1 VTRFDAIVVGAGPA
15 GSTAAYRLA
24 RAGARVLLLERA
36 RFPRDKPCGGGLTER
51 ALRLLPFS
59 VDPVVEHTVDTL
71 EARLRYG
78 PSFERRSGSRLA
90 GMTQRSRLDAYL
102 AEQAVAA
109 GAELREGARVTA
121 VEGTTVR
128 VGDEELAASILIGAD
143 GVNGVVGRALGLGL
157 DHQHGVALEGNVA
170 HGDTDPGR
178 YAHKLV
184 LEFGVVPGGYGW
196 VFPKGDHVNVGVGG
210 WEREAPTLREKLARL
225 CVEHGIDPEAVTD
238 VRGYRLPM
246 RRPSATLA
254 RGRAALVGDAAGL
267 VEPLTGD
274 GIYEAFLSSKLVA
287 EAALAVLQGA
297 EVGLEPY
304 AAALQ
309 RTLAPLVSAG
319 WGAKVALD
327 RFPRLA
333 FSVARLR
340 PMWPVVE
347 RLVSGE
353 LRGPGDA
360 RGLGKA
366 PVRVL
371 ATLAHRSGDPG
382 RAYRAQALVS

>member
-1 VTRFDAIVVGAGPA
+1 VVGAGPA
-15 GSTAAYRLA
+15 GSTAAYRLS
-24 RAGARVLLLERA
+24 RAGARVVVLERE

-59 VDPVVEHTVDTL
+59 ADPVVEHTVDTVV
-71 EARLRYG
+71 ARLRYG

-90 GMTQRSRLDAYL
+90 VMTQRRRLDAFL
-102 AEQAVAA
+102 AEQAVGA

-121 VEGTTVR
+121 VEGAVVR
-128 VGDEELAASILIGAD
+128 VGDEALTASVVIGAD
-143 GVNGVVGRALGLGL
+143 GVNGVVGRALGLGR
-157 DHQHGVALEGNVA
+157 DHHHGVALEGNVSHA
-170 HGDTDPGR
+170 HADAGR
-178 YAHKLV
+178 YAGKLV

-210 WEREAPTLREKLARL
+210 WEREAPTLRDKLARL
-225 CVEHGIDPEAVTD
+225 CAEHGIDTDAVTD
-238 VRGYRLPM
+238 LRGYRLPM
-246 RRPSATLA
+246 RRPSAILA
-254 RGRAALVGDAAGL
+254 RGPAAVIGDAAGL

-274 GIYEAFLSSKLVA
+274 GIYEAFLSSKLVT
-287 EAALAVLQGA
+287 EATLDVLEGRA
-297 EVGLEPY
+297 AGLEPY
-304 AAALQ
+304 QEALT

-333 FSVARLR
+333 FAVARLR
-340 PMWPVVE
+340 PIWPVVE

-353 LRGPGDA
+353 LRGPSDA
-360 RGLGKA
+360 NGLGRA

-371 ATLAHRSGDPG
+371 AALAHRSGDPG
-382 RAYRAQALVS
+382 RAYRSQALTG

>member
-1 VTRFDAIVVGAGPA
+1 
-15 GSTAAYRLA
+15 
-24 RAGARVLLLERA
+24 VLLLERE

-59 VDPVVEHTVDTL
+59 VDPVVEETVDTL
-71 EARLRYG
+71 EARLSYG
-78 PSFERRSGSRLA
+78 ARFERHSRSRLCV
-90 GMTQRSRLDAYL
+90 MTQRRRLDAYL
-102 AEQAVAA
+102 AEQATAA

-121 VEGTTVR
+121 VGGTTVR
-128 VGDEELAASILIGAD
+128 VGDDAYAGSVVIGAD
-143 GVNGVVGRALGLGL
+143 GVNGVVGRSLGLGR
-157 DHQHGVALEGNVA
+157 DHQHGVALEGNVSHA
-170 HGDTDPGR
+170 RTDAAR
-178 YAHKLV
+178 YARRLV

-210 WEREAPTLREKLARL
+210 WEREGPTLRKQLSRL
-225 CVEHGIDPEAVTD
+225 CVEHGIDPESVTD

-246 RRPSATLA
+246 RRPSTILA
-254 RGRAALVGDAAGL
+254 RGRVALVGDAAGL

-274 GIYEAFLSSKLVA
+274 GIYEAFLSSKLVS
-287 EAALAVLQGA
+287 EAALAVLEGS
-297 EVGLEPY
+297 EHGLEPY
-304 AAALQ
+304 AATLT

-333 FSVARLR
+333 FAAARLR

-353 LRGPGDA
+353 LHGPSEA
-360 RGLGKA
+360 RGLSRA
-366 PVRVL
+366 PVRLL
-371 ATLAHRSGDPG
+371 AAIAHRSGDPG
-382 RAYRAQALVS
+382 RAYRAQALTG